1 MDKKS
6 LRAIPRPEAKE
17 EYFELAKNSESL
29 KWLVSASLEDGIML
43 LTVWDTN
50 DLKAEKENAC
60 FRMFLSADDYITQD
74 LRTPKTKWLTGRLYS
89 VLGIYWLSG
98 ETASRIGFTDTESRK
113 LIEGRFPPQ

>member
-29 KWLVSASLEDGIML
+29 KWLVSASLEDGVML

-60 FRMFLSADDYITQD
+60 FRMFLSDDDYITQD

-89 VLGIYWLSG
+89 VLDIYWLSD

-113 LIEGRFPPQ
+113 LIIY